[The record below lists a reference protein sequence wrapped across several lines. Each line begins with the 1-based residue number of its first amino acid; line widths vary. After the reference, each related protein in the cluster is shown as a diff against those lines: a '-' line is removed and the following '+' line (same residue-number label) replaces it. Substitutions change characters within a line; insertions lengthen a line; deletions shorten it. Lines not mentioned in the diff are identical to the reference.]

1 MVDFLFFIPG
11 HVLNFYFIVVCTH
24 FCSDGFRGISCEG
37 MEEVSVWVTPDHVND
52 GSNESE
58 LHSRPGEGPKTA
70 GYKKYNGGDLG
81 TL

>member
-1 MVDFLFFIPG
+1 
-11 HVLNFYFIVVCTH
+11 
-24 FCSDGFRGISCEG
+24 